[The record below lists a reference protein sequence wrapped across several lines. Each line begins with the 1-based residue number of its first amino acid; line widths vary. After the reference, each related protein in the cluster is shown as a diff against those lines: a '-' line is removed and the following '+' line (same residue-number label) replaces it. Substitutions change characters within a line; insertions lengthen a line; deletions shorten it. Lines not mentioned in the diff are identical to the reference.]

1 MMQNLVRIAGGAL
14 FGLAVAAQ
22 PAAADEI
29 PNLVGTWKGMA
40 KAVHVGPTPYRVAE
54 GNGPTFGSNE
64 IEFVYVVKEQQDS
77 RFAGETVGKFTETF
91 VGALAPPAY
100 RTGVFVDED
109 GSYDFTLR
117 DPTTID
123 LCYHH
128 VYPTSKV
135 VACFT
140 LTKQP

>member
-14 FGLAVAAQ
+14 FGLAVAAL

-91 VGALAPPAY
+91 VGALEPPAY

-117 DPTTID
+117 DPATID

>member
-1 MMQNLVRIAGGAL
+1 MQNLVRIAGGAL
-14 FGLAVAAQ
+14 FGLAVAAL

-117 DPTTID
+117 DPATID

>member
-1 MMQNLVRIAGGAL
+1 MQKPMWIGCGAL
-14 FGLAVAAQ
+14 IGLAAAIL
-22 PAAADEI
+22 PAVADEI
-29 PNLVGTWKGMA
+29 PDLVGTWKGMA
-40 KAVHVGPTPYRVAE
+40 NAVHVGPTPYRVAE

-91 VGALAPPAY
+91 VGALRPPAY

-109 GSYDFTLR
+109 GTYDFTLR
-117 DPTTID
+117 DTTTID

>member
-1 MMQNLVRIAGGAL
+1 MREAS
-14 FGLAVAAQ
+14 LAVVAGWVLVAVAVL

-117 DPTTID
+117 DPATID